1 MVNVDLYSAIITEVS
16 NVLNTLVS
24 GEKPGFQDLSKRLI
38 VLLLLLFNCPFS
50 RTTWVSQYRECK
62 TSMNLNEA
70 RDDGVMGCSGI
81 SWTICKQSA
90 PHSKQITTPTVQHV
104 ITQFFTGWML
114 FLMPNQQCRSTEGNH
129 SSYYFIQEFHTR
141 LHTLQSA
148 ITITLSL
155 AFLASVHCR
164 RQADICR
171 LQCLSRTHSFF
182 IATPFNFTNRTWP
195 SQLFPLPTN
204 SLPLPLSIGFFRTVL
219 QPPDQFTCIHIRHGG

>member
-1 MVNVDLYSAIITEVS
+1 MRQEIAGSWDAVASARPYA
-16 NVLNTLVS
+16 NNLHHALDRQ
-24 GEKPGFQDLSKRLI
+24 PH
-38 VLLLLLFNCPFS
+38 P
-50 RTTWVSQYRECK
+50 
-62 TSMNLNEA
+62 TSH
-70 RDDGVMGCSGI
+70 
-81 SWTICKQSA
+81 
-90 PHSKQITTPTVQHV
+90 HSI
-104 ITQFFTGWML
+104 FTGCTL

-141 LHTLQSA
+141 HHTLQSA

-164 RQADICR
+164 RQADSYR
-171 LQCLSRTHSFF
+171 LQCLGRTHSFF

-204 SLPLPLSIGFFRTVL
+204 SLPLPLSIGFFGTVL